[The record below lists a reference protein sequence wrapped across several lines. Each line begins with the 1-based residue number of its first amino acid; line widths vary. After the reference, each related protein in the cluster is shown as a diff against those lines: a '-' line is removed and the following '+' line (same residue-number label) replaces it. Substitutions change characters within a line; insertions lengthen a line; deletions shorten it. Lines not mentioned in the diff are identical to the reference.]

1 VAKQRPKPEAQL
13 AGRAEELDQLRE
25 TEHDSAFSG
34 DQREMTGE
42 LSAVDQHPADVS
54 DFTYQRELQATTQK
68 ILGREAQQVQE
79 ALRRQAEGKY
89 GICEGCGRPIP
100 RERLK
105 ARPSATLCVA
115 CQREREEGRA
125 TQM

>member
-1 VAKQRPKPEAQL
+1 VPKQRTKREAQL
-13 AGRAEELDQLRE
+13 ASRAEELDQLRE
-25 TEHDSAFSG
+25 REHDSAFSG
-34 DQREMTGE
+34 DQREVTGE

-68 ILGREAQQVQE
+68 ILGREAQQVHE

-100 RERLK
+100 RERLR
-105 ARPSATLCVA
+105 ARPSATLCVD

-125 TQM
+125 TRM